1 MSMTLFISSNS
12 KACMPVLDII
22 YQHRLPIQI
31 VRLDTEH
38 TRRMAATGRYFQI
51 NIVPSMVVAREDG
64 NIQLFVGADK
74 IMGLLSANF
83 MRPHP
88 KENMYTTDYAKPSK
102 PAIQPYPSHPKKVVI
117 YDDDDVDA
125 DADDYGSDR
134 DDEVTIIPTDDFEG
148 ESTTS
153 STKSILRKP
162 SKMVIEDDD
171 VVDEVI
177 EEEPNIELEDTK
189 KKPRKKAKA
198 KSKRKGEIPP
208 KAKGKRVSFV
218 EEGQLDP
225 PLTEDAGTEV
235 TKKVGRSK
243 GSSNPMQN
251 IINKAK
257 KMEAERLD
265 SLGYEDDPS

>member
-1 MSMTLFISSNS
+1 
-12 KACMPVLDII
+12 
-22 YQHRLPIQI
+22 
-31 VRLDTEH
+31 
-38 TRRMAATGRYFQI
+38 
-51 NIVPSMVVAREDG
+51 
-64 NIQLFVGADK
+64 
-74 IMGLLSANF
+74 
-83 MRPHP
+83 
-88 KENMYTTDYAKPSK
+88 
-102 PAIQPYPSHPKKVVI
+102 VI